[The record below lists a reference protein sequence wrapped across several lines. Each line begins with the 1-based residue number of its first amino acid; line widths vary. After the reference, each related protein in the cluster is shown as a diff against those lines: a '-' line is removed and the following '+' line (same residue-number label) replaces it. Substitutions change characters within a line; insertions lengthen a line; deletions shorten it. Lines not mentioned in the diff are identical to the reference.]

1 MNSVDN
7 SDDEDD
13 EEVASQSSKKSRRKG
28 ISYTDMPVLYQ
39 EPKEEDIRRK
49 AMNFVATIRNGLPEG
64 TKEYKIPNPAK

>member
-13 EEVASQSSKKSRRKG
+13 EEVASQSSKKSRKFG

-39 EPKEEDIRRK
+39 EPKEEDIRRR
-49 AMNFVATIRNGLPEG
+49 AAEVTEYAVYGLYTRKPQQFQ
-64 TKEYKIPNPAK
+64 T